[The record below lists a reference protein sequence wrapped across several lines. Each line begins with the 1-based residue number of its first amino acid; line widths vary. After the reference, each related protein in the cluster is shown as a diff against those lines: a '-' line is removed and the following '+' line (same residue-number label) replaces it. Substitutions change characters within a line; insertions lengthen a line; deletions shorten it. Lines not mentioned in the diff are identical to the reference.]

1 MKKTR
6 IQLEPMSYAMTEEF
20 KTLRTN
26 VLFCG
31 DDKKVIMVT
40 SAVMGEGKSQTS
52 IRLAASLAEIKKK
65 VLVIDADIRK
75 SVLASRLQ
83 ATNIEKG
90 MTHFLSGQSNLSEVV
105 YSTNIPGLHII
116 FSGPYAPNPTELLSG
131 ERFKQTLE
139 YLRSMYDYI
148 IIDSAP
154 LGMVVDGAI
163 VAEHSDGAIMVLES
177 GAIKYRL
184 AQNVKTSLENAGCPV
199 LGVVLNK
206 VDRKA
211 NGHYYSR
218 YYGKYYGKNY
228 GKYYGEMT
236 GNKGVSDENFTRQI
250 KENLK

>member
-6 IQLEPMSYAMTEEF
+6 IQLEPMSYAVTEEF

-31 DDKKVIMVT
+31 DD
-40 SAVMGEGKSQTS
+40 
-52 IRLAASLAEIKKK
+52 
-65 VLVIDADIRK
+65 
-75 SVLASRLQ
+75 
-83 ATNIEKG
+83 
-90 MTHFLSGQSNLSEVV
+90 
-105 YSTNIPGLHII
+105 
-116 FSGPYAPNPTELLSG
+116 
-131 ERFKQTLE
+131 
-139 YLRSMYDYI
+139 LRSLYDYI

-211 NGHYYSR
+211 TGHYYSR
-218 YYGKYYGKNY
+218 FYGKYYGKNY

-236 GNKGVSDENFTRQI
+236 GNKGISDENFTRQI